1 MGEKKMRT
9 LTMIFFIF
17 LTTNVFCS
25 EFTDKMPG
33 YLDKISKIKE
43 KDKADLK
50 GKFTEIIKEIS
61 ALKYNDKEEEETM
74 MYLTTLAETCTLNGD
89 YDRSNEYY
97 TKVIA
102 LVPFATFYRLMVEN
116 MLLKGDK
123 DAANKIV
130 DAFTKKAE
138 EIKDPEDRKRQIA
151 EVKKA
156 FENVKAATTSPTK

>member
-1 MGEKKMRT
+1 MRNLLIVFFLV
-9 LTMIFFIF
+9 LTM
-17 LTTNVFCS
+17 NVYSS
-25 EFTDKMPG
+25 EFAEKMPG

-43 KDKADLK
+43 KDKANLK
-50 GKFTEIIKEIS
+50 GKFTDIIKEIS
-61 ALKYNDKEEEETM
+61 ALKYDEKEEEETM

-89 YDRSNEYY
+89 YDKSNEYY

-130 DAFTKKAE
+130 DAFIKKAE
-138 EIKDPEDRKRQIA
+138 DIKDPEDRKRQIA

-156 FENVKAATTSPTK
+156 FENIKTPANPPAK